1 MSKIFC
7 NFVRQLGATCINEH
21 LYYIRMR
28 RDLYISQ
35 VGPITGEV
43 KLNLRRYNVF
53 IGPQS
58 SGKSTIAKLISSL
71 SWMEKEACTTL
82 SEDILPAGKNFKEF
96 VEDYHRM
103 HGYIDEDSVIKYD
116 SDYVNIVY
124 DRGAYKL
131 TLKEKCTEYTR
142 VKVSYVPSDRNVIT
156 MRDIELRN
164 LEETNFRSF
173 LFDWLEA
180 RRSFNSTRMAD
191 ILALDVKYY
200 FDQDL
205 NVNQDRITHHNGK
218 TYDISLYDASS
229 GLQSAVPLVVLVEYL
244 KDQYYK
250 NYGKVISFDVRKR
263 EELLITRL
271 LERILVPAVPHEQGE
286 SLSDIYTRVSQEI
299 RENGRDDYKALI
311 EHVQKSFS
319 QLRSPRSIA
328 YIIEEPEQN
337 LFPQTQSD
345 LMQNIVS
352 ACNEGEHLS
361 SAVITTH
368 SPYVLA
374 MLNIQILAG
383 ILVAAGVDKEVINK
397 VIPVDGVIQAE
408 EIGVYTVGDGTCKSI
423 QNKQT
428 GMIDQNY
435 LDTASENNA
444 AMFDKLYRLFIK
456 TLQR

>member
-7 NFVRQLGATCINEH
+7 NFVRQIGATCINEH

-58 SGKSTIAKLISSL
+58 SGKSTIAKLISTL

-131 TLKEKCTEYTR
+131 TLKERCTEYMR

-205 NVNQDRITHHNGK
+205 NVYQDIEWCAVCCSVG
-218 TYDISLYDASS
+218 
-229 GLQSAVPLVVLVEYL
+229 SA
-244 KDQYYK
+244 D
-250 NYGKVISFDVRKR
+250 
-263 EELLITRL
+263 
-271 LERILVPAVPHEQGE
+271 
-286 SLSDIYTRVSQEI
+286 
-299 RENGRDDYKALI
+299 
-311 EHVQKSFS
+311 
-319 QLRSPRSIA
+319 
-328 YIIEEPEQN
+328 
-337 LFPQTQSD
+337 
-345 LMQNIVS
+345 
-352 ACNEGEHLS
+352 
-361 SAVITTH
+361 
-368 SPYVLA
+368 
-374 MLNIQILAG
+374 
-383 ILVAAGVDKEVINK
+383 
-397 VIPVDGVIQAE
+397 
-408 EIGVYTVGDGTCKSI
+408 
-423 QNKQT
+423 
-428 GMIDQNY
+428 
-435 LDTASENNA
+435 
-444 AMFDKLYRLFIK
+444 
-456 TLQR
+456 